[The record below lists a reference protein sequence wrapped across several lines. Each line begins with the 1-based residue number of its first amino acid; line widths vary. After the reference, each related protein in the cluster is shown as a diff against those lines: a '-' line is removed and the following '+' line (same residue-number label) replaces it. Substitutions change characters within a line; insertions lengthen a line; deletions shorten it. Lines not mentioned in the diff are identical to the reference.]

1 MSGGATGQPQK
12 MRDFVSRVFQ
22 GSPDLSILTH
32 AIIRKKYLDHVG
44 LENLS
49 KQEKEQL
56 KQLVEEELVQMKV
69 DQPPSNVDLRTEAQ
83 NSFKSGDRKRP
94 LHTSHSLEEE
104 IKNEQEH
111 KRQKIEKKLEI
122 SSDKKDSE
130 IDSKKRLWHRSPKL
144 LRNFSDSSGQG
155 DSGAEDHSAQS
166 ESDEEI
172 TRSKRRPSLQEA
184 RGERGRGS
192 KSAKDQG
199 NRGSQKRV
207 VSDSEEVPDTGQSD
221 FEEEVKI
228 SRKVTKEN
236 SLKQRDFKKK
246 VDKESKATDPK
257 DKAKNRT
264 VNKQRE
270 EKNQSEG
277 ETDLSEVEEISG
289 KKREWNE
296 RESEEKKSFS
306 TNRAQGRIGVGTQR
320 GLKGNES
327 EDASGSDSDKSDLQK
342 KMADSQCRRKSRVL
356 EDSGSS
362 SEDSAE
368 QSPVRKVGTKRAR
381 GERGSQ
387 HHSKPE
393 RQPNEREGRKK
404 MQRED
409 SSGKKPEEEKK
420 MTQRIQESES
430 ESEEHKSSEEEKKR
444 VQDPTSS
451 EGESQS
457 KTNQDQPRKAAL
469 ISHSSESESDESKD
483 GGLRGILKKESKHVS
498 GCDSSQGEEKLKKRG
513 AQRET
518 NQDQLRKATL
528 ISHSSES
535 EPDESKDGGPRG
547 ILKKESKHVSGSD
560 SSQGEEK
567 LKKKGAPKSQKK
579 SISKKISMLG
589 SEDSISEFGGKKK
602 TQSQQQ
608 RRTKK
613 LKRRSGAKEK
623 EEEESSKEEGSGS
636 EEDEPTSHHPG
647 KDKHSGKNEE
657 HPSIQRLKR
666 YIRECG
672 AWRNYKKLLAGCRSR
687 KAQIEVLKE
696 ELEGL
701 GIKGTPSL
709 AKCKAIK
716 QKREEAAEVASLD
729 INNIIATE
737 GRPKRRNVWSLY
749 NKPQDSPS
757 SPEEP
762 TVRRHTTDWSQLR
775 GVISSDG
782 ESS

>member
-1 MSGGATGQPQK
+1 MLSNVI
-12 MRDFVSRVFQ
+12 MVCC
-22 GSPDLSILTH
+22 SILTH

-69 DQPPSNVDLRTEAQ
+69 DQPSSNVDLRTEAQ
-83 NSFKSGDRKRP
+83 DSFKSGDRKRP

-104 IKNEQEH
+104 IKNEQKH

-130 IDSKKRLWHRSPKL
+130 IDSKKRLWHGSPKL
-144 LRNFSDSSGQG
+144 LRNFSDSSDQG
-155 DSGAEDHSAQS
+155 DSGAEDYSAQS

-172 TRSKRRPSLQEA
+172 TRSKRKPSLQEA

-246 VDKESKATDPK
+246 VDKESKATDSK

-277 ETDLSEVEEISG
+277 GTDLSEVEEISG

-306 TNRAQGRIGVGTQR
+306 TNRALGRIGVGTQR

-393 RQPNEREGRKK
+393 RQPKERGGRKK
-404 MQRED
+404 MQRKD

-457 KTNQDQPRKAAL
+457 KTNQGQPKKAAL

-483 GGLRGILKKESKHVS
+483 GGPRGILKKESKHVS

-513 AQRET
+513 AQREM
-518 NQDQLRKATL
+518 NQGQLRKAAL

-535 EPDESKDGGPRG
+535 ESDESKDGGPRG
-547 ILKKESKHVSGSD
+547 MLKKESKHASGSD

-579 SISKKISMLG
+579 SLSKKISMLG
-589 SEDSISEFGGKKK
+589 SEDSIMSHSLLQIVLEHSSEYQKAGQFKGLVSWAISL
-602 TQSQQQ
+602 QVIHPHSDS
-608 RRTKK
+608 RLAK
-613 LKRRSGAKEK
+613 LRKL
-623 EEEESSKEEGSGS
+623 
-636 EEDEPTSHHPG
+636 
-647 KDKHSGKNEE
+647 DKHSGKNEE

-672 AWRNYKKLLAGCRSR
+672 AWRNYKKLLA
-687 KAQIEVLKE
+687 
-696 ELEGL
+696 
-701 GIKGTPSL
+701 GTPSL